1 MKRISK
7 QKILILVIL
16 DVLLVATV
24 LLVRFFQ
31 SEREERLYSQQA
43 GARWESDD
51 VKCAQVSAFF
61 ADSKAMKVE
70 NMTSIHNDIMKTL
83 YDDTFIDA
91 NEGVTGRA
99 WIDSYC
105 SLQQL
110 SVSRE
115 GKEVTANVYGVSD
128 DFFQIHPI
136 PLKSGGYINPVK
148 STIVES
154 DGEDPFQIVLDENVA
169 WNLFGG
175 NDIEGMKVWM
185 GGRIFTVMGVVEMPQ
200 NKTEEMAYGN
210 FDGVYVPYAAFAKM
224 GIENSPITCYE
235 AVMPNPIP
243 NYAYNTLAE
252 ALDIEE
258 ETDEEM
264 ADKRSTL
271 FFGDTEILENT
282 NRFNIPS
289 LYKYIKNKKYMTMRT
304 DAITYPY
311 WENVARFEVERAGR
325 IFILCC
331 ILLLLPALTVIGTVI
346 WLYTKRGVVFNSTNK
361 EKLIDLAGEFMEGVK
376 NRIKHPEPENYDD
389 DDVEEEA
396 EEEAE
401 EVQEDSYEEAEEIPE
416 ESVEEPQEAET
427 EAETEVLEEEPEEAA
442 EEPQE
447 PEVPA
452 QTVEETTDAAEPA
465 DVTTHNSTSA
475 YSRLEEIKNED
486 ESDTTDIAEHQ
497 LNINADDDLGIE
509 LEIVEN

>member
-1 MKRISK
+1 M
-7 QKILILVIL
+7 
-16 DVLLVATV
+16 
-24 LLVRFFQ
+24 
-31 SEREERLYSQQA
+31 YSQQA
-43 GARWESDD
+43 GARWASED
-51 VKCAQVSAFF
+51 VDCAQVSAFF
-61 ADSKAMKVE
+61 ADSKQMKVE
-70 NMTSIHNDIMKTL
+70 NITSIHNDIMKTL
-83 YDDTFIDA
+83 YDDTFVDA
-91 NEGVTGRA
+91 SEGVNSRA

-105 SLQQL
+105 SMQQL
-110 SVSRE
+110 SVSRGE
-115 GKEVTANVYGVSD
+115 REVTAKVYGVSD

-148 STIVES
+148 STVVES
-154 DGEDPFQIVLDENVA
+154 DGEDPYQIVLDENVA

-185 GGRIFTVMGVVEMPQ
+185 GGRIFTVMGVVEIPQ

-210 FDGVYVPYAAFAKM
+210 FDGVYVPYSAFAKM
-224 GIENSPITCYE
+224 GIKDSPITCYE

-243 NYAYNTLAE
+243 NYAYNTLAK

-289 LYKYIKNKKYMTMRT
+289 LYKYVKNKKYMTMRT
-304 DAITYPY
+304 DPITYPY
-311 WENVARFEVERAGR
+311 WENVARFEVERASKL
-325 IFILCC
+325 FVLCC
-331 ILLLLPALTVIGTVI
+331 ILLLLPVLTVIGTVI

-361 EKLIDLAGEFMEGVK
+361 EKLFDLADEFMEGVK

-396 EEEAE
+396 EEEA
-401 EVQEDSYEEAEEIPE
+401 Q
-416 ESVEEPQEAET
+416 EEPQEAEV
-427 EAETEVLEEEPEEAA
+427 EAETAVLEEEPEEVA
-442 EEPQE
+442 EESQETETEVLEESQE
-447 PEVPA
+447 PEAPA
-452 QTVEETTDAAEPA
+452 EAVEETTEAAEPA
-465 DVTTHNSTSA
+465 DVTTQNTTSA
-475 YSRLEEIKNED
+475 YSRLTEIKNED

-509 LEIVEN
+509 LEVVEN